1 MLICLEN
8 LVMEPQ
14 QMKFA
19 KEGNKSFSNYFT
31 KILVNNFLIVFD
43 NFEKKNLIFRFTEY
57 QLSDGTDNIPAE
69 NGDHPY
75 SAYPV
80 AMDDSCIPNRRYVI

>member
-43 NFEKKNLIFRFTEY
+43 NFEKKKI
-57 QLSDGTDNIPAE
+57 
-69 NGDHPY
+69 
-75 SAYPV
+75 
-80 AMDDSCIPNRRYVI
+80 